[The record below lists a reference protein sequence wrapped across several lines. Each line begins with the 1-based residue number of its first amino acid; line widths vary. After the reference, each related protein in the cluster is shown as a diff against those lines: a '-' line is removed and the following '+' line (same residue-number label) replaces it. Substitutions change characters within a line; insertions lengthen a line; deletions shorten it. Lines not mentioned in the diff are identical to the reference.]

1 MPSQGP
7 QNLLCEHGKQSPK
20 IKALG
25 LEELLFRS
33 QILDSRLT
41 ERPIQG
47 PLKSPGRTIQK
58 GQIFCIP
65 CALKEHQTASTL
77 LIPFCRF
84 TIQVQVSTK
93 GKINPSRLNAACF
106 LAKQTSART
115 PGRPLIPK
123 VDPVIKRAHRERAP
137 TTAPAPKPRTH
148 RASGSCPGSTTQG
161 LHLVW
166 QGRSKGGLGP
176 ACGKDPRASLPAVM
190 GALPEIWIYKS
201 CVMTKIKTRHSA
213 GKTICGH
220 GAESSHQGD
229 SLLNYYFL

>member
-1 MPSQGP
+1 MSTQ
-7 QNLLCEHGKQSPK
+7 
-20 IKALG
+20 
-25 LEELLFRS
+25 
-33 QILDSRLT
+33 
-41 ERPIQG
+41 
-47 PLKSPGRTIQK
+47 
-58 GQIFCIP
+58 
-65 CALKEHQTASTL
+65 HQTASML

-106 LAKQTSART
+106 FTKQTSART

-123 VDPVIKRAHRERAP
+123 LDPVINKAHRERAP

-161 LHLVW
+161 LRLVW

-176 ACGKDPRASLPAVM
+176 ACGKDPSASLPAVM